1 MSVFFLA
8 QVLFWGLVIVYSVGV
23 ATAVVTTLR
32 LLIREFALTYR
43 ETHSGSIELVSGRL
57 PIGDDYRATTRA
69 ARLPRG

>member
-32 LLIREFALTYR
+32 LLIREFVLT
-43 ETHSGSIELVSGRL
+43 
-57 PIGDDYRATTRA
+57 
-69 ARLPRG
+69 